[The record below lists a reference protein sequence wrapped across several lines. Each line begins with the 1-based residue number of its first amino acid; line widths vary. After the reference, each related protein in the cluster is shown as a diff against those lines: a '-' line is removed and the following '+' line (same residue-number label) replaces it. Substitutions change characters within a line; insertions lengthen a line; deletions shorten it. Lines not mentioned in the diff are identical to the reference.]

1 MPQKIWEE
9 VDVDY
14 STSDTVRSRG
24 EGGFR
29 SPPYYS
35 YFMTLMQNQYNDI
48 SVWIHDLFSL
58 LSVDFVKMNVYN

>member
-1 MPQKIWEE
+1 MPQEIWEE

-14 STSDTVRSRG
+14 LTSDTVHSRG

-35 YFMTLMQNQYNDI
+35 YFMFAKQFLALQ
-48 SVWIHDLFSL
+48 SS
-58 LSVDFVKMNVYN
+58 